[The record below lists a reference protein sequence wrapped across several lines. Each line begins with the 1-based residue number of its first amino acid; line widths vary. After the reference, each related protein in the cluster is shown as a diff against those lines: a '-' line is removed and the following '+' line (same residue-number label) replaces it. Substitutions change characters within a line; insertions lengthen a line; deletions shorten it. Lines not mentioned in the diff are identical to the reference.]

1 MVIPKL
7 MGIVNATPDSFY
19 GASRASEEQGVA
31 LGLRLAAQGAHLL
44 DIGGES
50 TRPGALLVPF
60 EEEIRRVVPVIAGLR
75 AAGCTLPLSID
86 TRKYETAFA
95 AHAAGATWLNDV
107 AALEDDERLGRFA
120 AETGMT
126 VVLMHRQGNSETM
139 QKDPRYAQV
148 GPEIRDALAR
158 RVEAALAA
166 GIHPEHLVLDPGIGF
181 GKTLD
186 HTLELMQALPLFSA
200 LGFPL
205 LLGLSRK
212 SFLALLEKRAGQ
224 EAPPAEQR
232 LAASLAAALAA
243 SEAGVEYLR
252 VHDVAETAQAL
263 RTWEALKPRG
273 ETWTA

>member
-1 MVIPKL
+1 MIPKL

-19 GASRASEEQGVA
+19 GASRATEEQGVA
-31 LGLRLAAQGAHLL
+31 LGLRLAAQGADLL

-50 TRPGALLVPF
+50 TRPGALPVDF
-60 EEEIRRVVPVIAGLR
+60 EEEIRRVVPVITGLR

-86 TRKYETAFA
+86 TRKYETARA
-95 AHAAGATWLNDV
+95 AHSAGATWLNDV
-107 AALEDDERLGRFA
+107 AALQDDERLGRFA

-126 VVLMHRQGNSETM
+126 VVLMHRQGTPETM
-139 QKDPRYAQV
+139 QKDPRYTRV

-166 GIHPEHLVLDPGIGF
+166 GIVAERLVLDPGVGF

-186 HTLELMQALPLFSA
+186 HTLELLQSLPLFAA

-212 SFLALLEKRAGQ
+212 SFLAHLEQRGGQ
-224 EAPPAEQR
+224 VAPAAEQR
-232 LAASLAAALAA
+232 LAASLAAAIAA

-263 RTWEALKPRG
+263 RTWKALKPRG
-273 ETWTA
+273 EAWTA

>member
-1 MVIPKL
+1 L
-7 MGIVNATPDSFY
+7 
-19 GASRASEEQGVA
+19 Q
-31 LGLRLAAQGAHLL
+31 LAAQGADLL

-50 TRPGALLVPF
+50 TRPGALPVDF
-60 EEEIRRVVPVIAGLR
+60 EEEIRRVVPVITGLR

-86 TRKYETAFA
+86 TRKYETARA
-95 AHAAGATWLNDV
+95 AHSAGATWLNDV
-107 AALEDDERLGRFA
+107 AALQDDERLGRFA

-126 VVLMHRQGNSETM
+126 VVLMHRQGTPETM
-139 QKDPRYAQV
+139 QKDPRYTRV

-166 GIHPEHLVLDPGIGF
+166 GIVAERLVLDPGVGF

-186 HTLELMQALPLFSA
+186 HTLELLQSLPLFAA

-212 SFLALLEKRAGQ
+212 SFLAHLEQRGGQ
-224 EAPPAEQR
+224 VAPAAEQR
-232 LAASLAAALAA
+232 LAASLAAAIAA

-263 RTWEALKPRG
+263 RTWKALKPRG
-273 ETWTA
+273 EAWTA

>member
-1 MVIPKL
+1 VVIPKL

>member
-1 MVIPKL
+1 VIPKL

-19 GASRASEEQGVA
+19 GASRATEEQGVA
-31 LGLRLAAQGAHLL
+31 LGLQLAAQGADLL

-50 TRPGALLVPF
+50 TRPGALPVDF
-60 EEEIRRVVPVIAGLR
+60 EEEIRRVVPVITGLR

-86 TRKYETAFA
+86 TRKYETARA
-95 AHAAGATWLNDV
+95 AHSAGATWLNDV
-107 AALEDDERLGRFA
+107 AALQDDERLGRFA

-126 VVLMHRQGNSETM
+126 VVLMHRQGTPETM
-139 QKDPRYAQV
+139 QKDPRYTRV

-166 GIHPEHLVLDPGIGF
+166 GIVAERLVLDPGVGF

-186 HTLELMQALPLFSA
+186 HTLELLQSLPLFAA

-212 SFLALLEKRAGQ
+212 SFLAHLEQRGGQ
-224 EAPPAEQR
+224 VAPAAEQR
-232 LAASLAAALAA
+232 LAASLAAAIAA

-263 RTWEALKPRG
+263 RTWKALKPRG
-273 ETWTA
+273 EAWTA

>member
-1 MVIPKL
+1 VVIPKL

-50 TRPGALLVPF
+50 TRPGALPVPF

-139 QKDPRYAQV
+139 QKDPRYGQV

-158 RVEAALAA
+158 RVEAALLA
-166 GIHPEHLVLDPGIGF
+166 GIHPAHLVLDPGIGF

-212 SFLALLEKRAGQ
+212 SFLAQLEKRAGQ

-263 RTWEALKPRG
+263 RTWEALRPRG

>member
-1 MVIPKL
+1 
-7 MGIVNATPDSFY
+7 
-19 GASRASEEQGVA
+19 
-31 LGLRLAAQGAHLL
+31 
-44 DIGGES
+44 
-50 TRPGALLVPF
+50 
-60 EEEIRRVVPVIAGLR
+60 
-75 AAGCTLPLSID
+75 
-86 TRKYETAFA
+86 
-95 AHAAGATWLNDV
+95 
-107 AALEDDERLGRFA
+107 LGRFA

-139 QKDPRYAQV
+139 QKDPRYGQV

-158 RVEAALAA
+158 RVEAALLA
-166 GIHPEHLVLDPGIGF
+166 GIHPAHLVLDPGIGF

-212 SFLALLEKRAGQ
+212 SFLAQLEKRAGQ

-263 RTWEALKPRG
+263 RTWEALRPRG

>member
-263 RTWEALKPRG
+263 RTWEALRPRG